1 MGIESNQ
8 NGQALPA
15 GAPLYRH
22 VKYTLL
28 ESIQRGEWRPGDAI
42 PSEKRLAERLNVSIG
57 TLRKAVDEL
66 TEERILIRQQ
76 GRGTFVALSGTR
88 DFSNAF
94 RRLVPAKQHAEPVNG
109 HNVSVKAL
117 HKTRARQEEAEDL
130 NLEPDAEVYRIR
142 LQHLLQ
148 DQPVAF
154 EQVIVPAHRFPDLDE
169 DLVHRFGGNL
179 YQLYQDTYAT
189 TVLKVQ
195 DMVGSEPVDEGLAP
209 LLGCDHNQ
217 PIVYVKRVAWSY
229 QDDPVECRHSW
240 IDPRKARYVVT
251 TTD

>member
-1 MGIESNQ
+1 MSIDASQ
-8 NGQALPA
+8 DLPA
-15 GAPLYRH
+15 GTPLYRQ
-22 VKYTLL
+22 VKFSLL
-28 ESIQRGEWRPGDAI
+28 EAIQGGEWRPGDAI
-42 PSEKRLAERLNVSIG
+42 PSEKRLSERLKVSIG

-66 TEERILIRQQ
+66 VEERILIRQQ
-76 GRGTFVALSGTR
+76 GRGTFIALSGLR

-94 RRLVPAKQHAEPVNG
+94 RRLMPARSSIDPHHA
-109 HNVSVKAL
+109 HNVAVKAL
-117 HKTRARQEEAEDL
+117 HKTRARQDEAADL
-130 NLEPDAEVYRIR
+130 NLAPDAEVYRIR
-142 LQHLLQ
+142 LQHTLQ

-154 EQVIVPAHRFPDLDE
+154 EQVVIPAHRFPDLDE
-169 DLVHRFGGNL
+169 DLVHRYGGNL

-195 DMVGSEPVDEGLAP
+195 DMVGSEPVDEQLAP
-209 LLGCDHNQ
+209 MLGCDHNQ

-240 IDPRKARYVVT
+240 IDPRKAKYVVT

>member
-1 MGIESNQ
+1 MSIDSHQE
-8 NGQALPA
+8 LPA
-15 GAPLYRH
+15 GTPLYKH
-22 VKYTLL
+22 VKFALL
-28 ESIQRGEWRPGDAI
+28 ESIQGGEWRPGDAI
-42 PSEKRLAERLNVSIG
+42 PSEKRLAERLKVSIG

-66 TEERILIRQQ
+66 TEERILVRQQ
-76 GRGTFVALSGTR
+76 GRGTFVALSGSR

-94 RRLVPAKQHAEPVNG
+94 RRLMPAKPIAIPSGAHA
-109 HNVSVKAL
+109 VSVKAL
-117 HKTRARQEEAEDL
+117 HKTRARQDEAADL
-130 NLEPDAEVYRIR
+130 NLAPDAEVYRIR

-148 DQPVAF
+148 DQPMAF

-169 DLVHRFGGNL
+169 DLVHRYGGNL

-195 DMVGSEPVDEGLAP
+195 DMVGSESVDEGIAP

-240 IDPRKARYVVT
+240 IDPRKARFVVT

>member
-1 MGIESNQ
+1 MGIESNTE
-8 NGQALPA
+8 LPA

-22 VKYTLL
+22 VKFSLL
-28 ESIQRGEWRPGDAI
+28 ESIQQGEWRPGDAI
-42 PSEKRLAERLNVSIG
+42 PSEKRLSERLKVSIG

-66 TEERILIRQQ
+66 TEERVLVRQQ
-76 GRGTFVALSGTR
+76 GRGTFVALSGSR

-94 RRLVPAKQHAEPVNG
+94 RRFMPAHAVASPTG
-109 HNVSVKAL
+109 SHAVSVKAL
-117 HKTRARQEEAEDL
+117 HKTRARQDEAEDL
-130 NLEPDAEVYRIR
+130 KLAPDAEVYRIR

-148 DQPVAF
+148 DQPMAF

-169 DLVHRFGGNL
+169 DLVHRYGGNL
-179 YQLYQDTYAT
+179 YQLYQDTYST

-195 DMVGSEPVDEGLAP
+195 DMVGSEPVDEGIAP

>member
-1 MGIESNQ
+1 MSIDSNPE
-8 NGQALPA
+8 LPA
-15 GAPLYRH
+15 GTPLYKH

-28 ESIQRGEWRPGDAI
+28 DSIQRGDWRPGEAI
-42 PSEKRLAERLNVSIG
+42 PSEKRLAERLSVSIG

-66 TEERILIRQQ
+66 TDERILIRQQ
-76 GRGTFVALSGTR
+76 GRGTFVALSGAR
-88 DFSNAF
+88 DFSQAF
-94 RRLVPAKQHAEPVNG
+94 RRLMPTLSATAANSS

-117 HKTRARQEEAEDL
+117 HKTRARKEEAEDL
-130 NLEPDAEVYRIR
+130 GLAPDAEVYRIR

-169 DLVHRFGGNL
+169 DLVHRFGCNL

-195 DMVGSEPVDEGLAP
+195 DQVGSEPVDEGIAP

-240 IDPRKARYVVT
+240 IDPRKAKYVVT